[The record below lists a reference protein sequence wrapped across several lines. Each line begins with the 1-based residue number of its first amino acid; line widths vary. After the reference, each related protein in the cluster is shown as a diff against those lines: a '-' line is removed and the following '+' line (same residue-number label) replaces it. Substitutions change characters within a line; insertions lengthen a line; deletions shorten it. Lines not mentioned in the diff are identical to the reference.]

1 MKINQVEQTVGI
13 TKKNI
18 RFYEEQGLVHPSH
31 NPQNGYRDYSEED
44 IAILLKIKLLR
55 KLSIPIDEIR
65 KMQEHRLSLSDC
77 MMRHMIYLDHET
89 KNLALIKEM
98 CGELSQREESLHSL
112 DASDYL
118 IKMQQ
123 LEEGGT
129 RFMDIGKNDRK
140 KKKYGPLLA
149 AIVMIL
155 LMIALIL
162 IFIWGESVDPI
173 PLGLLL
179 FFIAIPVTVII
190 GVLLALRERFKEIEG
205 GEENEAAKY

>member
-18 RFYEEQGLVHPSH
+18 RFYEEQGLLHPSR
-31 NPQNGYRDYSEED
+31 NLENGYRDYSEED
-44 IAILLKIKLLR
+44 IEVLFKIKLLR

-65 KMQEHRLSLSDC
+65 KMQEHRLSLPDC
-77 MMRHMIYLDHET
+77 MMRHMIYLDHES
-89 KNLALIKEM
+89 KNLALIREM
-98 CGELSQREESLHSL
+98 CAELSHREESLHSL

-129 RFMDIGKNDRK
+129 RFMDIGRNDRK
-140 KKKYGPLLA
+140 QKKYGPLLA

-155 LMIALIL
+155 LMSALIL
-162 IFIWGESVDPI
+162 VFLWGESVDPI

-179 FFIAIPVTVII
+179 FFIAIPVAVII
-190 GVLLALRERFKEIEG
+190 GVLLALKERFKEIEG

>member
-1 MKINQVEQTVGI
+1 MKINQVEQAVGI

-18 RFYEEQGLVHPSH
+18 RFYEDQGLVHPSR
-31 NPQNGYRDYSEED
+31 NLENGYRDYSEED
-44 IAILLKIKLLR
+44 ISILLKIKLLR

-65 KMQEHRLSLSDC
+65 RMQENRLSLPDC
-77 MMRHMIYLDHET
+77 MMRHMICLDHEA

-98 CGELSQREESLHSL
+98 CEELSRREESLLSL

-129 RFMDIGKNDRK
+129 RFMDIGRKDRK

-149 AIVMIL
+149 ALVMIL
-155 LMIALIL
+155 LMSALIM
-162 IFIWGESVDPI
+162 IFFWGNSVDPI
-173 PLGLLL
+173 PPGLLL
-179 FFIAIPVTVII
+179 FFIAIPLAVII

>member
-18 RFYEEQGLVHPSH
+18 RFYEEQGLLQPSR
-31 NPQNGYRDYSEED
+31 NPENGYRDYSEED
-44 IAILLKIKLLR
+44 ISILLKIKLLR

-65 KMQEHRLSLSDC
+65 KMQQHHLSLSDC
-77 MMRHMIYLDHET
+77 MIRHMIYLDHEA
-89 KNLALIKEM
+89 KNLSLIKEM
-98 CGELSQREESLHSL
+98 CEELSRREESLHSL

-129 RFMDIGKNDRK
+129 RFMDIGRKDQK

-155 LMIALIL
+155 LMFALIL
-162 IFIWGESVDPI
+162 VFIWGESVDPI

-179 FFIAIPVTVII
+179 FFIAIPLTVII
-190 GVLLALRERFKEIEG
+190 GVLLALRERLKEIEG